1 MKISRAVE
9 VPNSPLTPPNN
20 LLGGLNLKSFVLQH
34 KKAIIIASAFILLAA
49 AVAALIFSHYIQ
61 SPKMATEPVPQGRIY
76 DAGVFGDDV
85 VVHDS
90 TEGEIIIEPISTAIA
105 TEPAPAAKPMLLVS
119 DPDEIWTENTYAG
132 NHTPVEKA
140 KMQDGSLGILTIDK
154 LGLSVNVFESPDNL
168 EAMTKGIAHF
178 PSTSA
183 WDGVVGFSAHNINLD
198 GSDGYFKNLYTLAE
212 GDLIRYKTAL
222 GERTYSVSKV
232 STIEA
237 SDWSPL
243 YYQDY
248 NMVTLIT
255 CISGQPNKRLSIQAI
270 EQSVA

>member
-1 MKISRAVE
+1 M
-9 VPNSPLTPPNN
+9 
-20 LLGGLNLKSFVLQH
+20 KSFVLQH
-34 KKAIIIASAFILLAA
+34 KKGIVIAGAAILLAA
-49 AVAALIFSHYIQ
+49 VIAALIFSHYIQ
-61 SPKMATEPVPQGRIY
+61 GPGTATEPVPQGRIH

-85 VVHDS
+85 VIHDS
-90 TEGEIIIEPISTAIA
+90 TEDEIVIEPISTNIA
-105 TEPAPAAKPMLLVS
+105 AEPVPAVAKPMLLVS

-140 KMQDGSLGILTIDK
+140 KMQDGSLGILNIDK

-198 GSDGYFKNLYTLAE
+198 GSDGYFKYLYTLAE

-232 STIEA
+232 STIAA
-237 SDWSPL
+237 SDWTPL

-248 NMVTLIT
+248 NMAVLIT
-255 CISGQPNKRLSIQAI
+255 CISGQPSKRLCVQGI
-270 EQSVA
+270 EQSAT